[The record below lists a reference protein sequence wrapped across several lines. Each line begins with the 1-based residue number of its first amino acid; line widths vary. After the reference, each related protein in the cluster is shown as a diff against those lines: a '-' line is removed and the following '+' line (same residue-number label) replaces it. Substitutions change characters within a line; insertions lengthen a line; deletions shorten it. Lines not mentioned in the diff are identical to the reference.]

1 MKKKF
6 KSKLIPYTKKIK
18 SYIGS
23 FDIQNKIKLDKNL
36 KLLEVASVGEKTIY
50 WIRGFGER
58 GVFFLKSKTN
68 KYDKRGEYYYLEIQS
83 IEIESFEMKLGV

>member
-1 MKKKF
+1 MKKKYR
-6 KSKLIPYTKKIK
+6 SKLIPYIKKIK

-23 FDIQNKIKLDKNL
+23 FDLQNKIKFDKNL
-36 KLLEVASVGEKTIY
+36 NLLEVASVGDKVIY

-58 GVFFLKSKTN
+58 GVFFLKSKIN
-68 KYDKRGEYYYLEIQS
+68 KYDKRGEFYYLENQS